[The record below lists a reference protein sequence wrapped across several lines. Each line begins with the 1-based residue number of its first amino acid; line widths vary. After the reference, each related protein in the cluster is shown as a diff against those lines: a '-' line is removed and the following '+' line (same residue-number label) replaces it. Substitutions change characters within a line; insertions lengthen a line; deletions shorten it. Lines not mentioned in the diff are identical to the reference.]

1 VELLQA
7 ILPTQMLGIKE
18 FLLIHQALGKKAKM
32 IDFVLNCRSLPPGR
46 GRWLQWKHTLFV
58 SPLASCETD
67 TQLYFTTRAEVQQG
81 PPITSVAVGIEG
93 DVIRDI
99 LRTFQ
104 QEGFFQ
110 EGQAGQEMLSNVL
123 FGFVKATP
131 EVGYCQGMN
140 YVAAAILMGRTPSAY
155 SRLASIE
162 SRGARYSQQSQGEAS
177 AALEQEQEQSAGAG
191 AESLPE
197 LTASQRDEIELDA
210 FLMLRE
216 MVRTTDLGTAASK
229 LDMAGLWKDRV
240 PRLKLRIYQLD
251 RLLKWTYPA
260 LHAHFVKIELSP
272 EVLTTQ
278 WFITLFA
285 YTFPVQP
292 TVLQLWDYIF
302 LTGWEGLFRVALSLL
317 GSLKDRLLELDDF
330 EAVVMLMREWQRQ
343 GRVIIQ
349 ESVRH
354 ILLRAEE
361 YVVTHEVLSRL
372 QEAFANE
379 ILSIAFIRS
388 EEQLP
393 KSDSTAGSTGGVGQK
408 QSLGTGIPSAFR
420 MGAFSLAGKSFG
432 DLSRSSSPVPGS
444 AGSSAAASSGAG
456 NGYMASLSPG
466 QQKQQLQRQKMMR
479 RQLEASEEEEREK
492 LMLLQQQS
500 GSVELPTFWLL
511 RFSSKLPP
519 HILLELR
526 KIKTDL
532 MAMDKQVDVDKHHMQ
547 NKIIRSCDFHRETV
561 EELARQM
568 SSVMEAEKRVEKER
582 QRLQAALSKAR
593 EIALEAVELMEGG
606 SRSDSTDS
614 AASRGGSFF
623 PRWASRSDAGAEHV
637 HSVLAKTESS
647 EVDGAAAGKD
657 SKTPGPPSDQLGEAM
672 EGLSVAR
679 GERLDGRILTSPT
692 AEAADAGDGSERLAS
707 SKRLGST
714 IFSAYS
720 VVQMVNSC
728 SWDFPVA
735 SFVHNITSPIDVRSD
750 RKNGKMQPQKG
761 AASTG
766 DSSAAAPSPP
776 LSSRREAQRMKA
788 LEQSGQSMQ
797 REIIEIDRS
806 LEYSQEGL
814 QMAQQRL
821 EQAQLT
827 NEEAQKWKN
836 SLCAQLHLLIK
847 DSNRGRSQKLLYVS
861 ETFSI

>member
-1 VELLQA
+1 MVVEPTLPLLLYTA
-7 ILPTQMLGIKE
+7 PATLLCPVRLILPL
-18 FLLIHQALGKKAKM
+18 FLCAPFLCPHPLAQDRFRAELPLAAPREGALVA
-32 IDFVLNCRSLPPGR
+32 
-46 GRWLQWKHTLFV
+46 LFV

-67 TQLYFTTRAEVQQG
+67 TQLYFATRAEVQQG

-177 AALEQEQEQSAGAG
+177 AALEQEQEQEQSAGAG

-361 YVVTHEVLSRL
+361 YIVTHEVLSRL

-393 KSDSTAGSTGGVGQK
+393 KFDSTASSTGGVGQK

-519 HILLELR
+519 HILSELR

-582 QRLQAALSKAR
+582 QRLQAALAKAR

-623 PRWASRSDAGAEHV
+623 PRWASRSGAGAEHA
-637 HSVLAKTESS
+637 HSALAKTESS

-657 SKTPGPPSDQLGEAM
+657 SKTPGSSSDQLGEAM

-679 GERLDGRILTSPT
+679 GESAGTGVQAGSKRNGRVLKSPT
-692 AEAADAGDGSERLAS
+692 AEAADAGGEGSERLAS

-714 IFSAYS
+714 IFGAYS

-735 SFVHNITSPIDVRSD
+735 SFVHNITSPVDVRSD

-766 DSSAAAPSPP
+766 DSFAAAPSPP

-814 QMAQQRL
+814 QVAQQRL
-821 EQAQLT
+821 EQAQVSSRDT
-827 NEEAQKWKN
+827 T
-836 SLCAQLHLLIK
+836 LCVPA
-847 DSNRGRSQKLLYVS
+847 R
-861 ETFSI
+861 FC